1 MDDIIEN
8 RIYDDIGVGDS
19 ASLSRTLHPN
29 DIQTFAV
36 MSGDIN
42 PTFLDPDYAK
52 SFAYGEVIGHGMWPG
67 VLIATVISNRLPG
80 PGTIFID
87 QSLHFSSPVRIGDV
101 ITATVTCQRKFDH
114 NRHLILDCR
123 VLNQDGAEV
132 MHGTAEVKAPKEKVR
147 RKAIVL
153 PEIKLA
159 ETRKSRYEHLLAI
172 TEGLEPIR
180 MAVAHPCDTESLKG
194 ALEARDRGLIVPVLV
209 GPLDKIR
216 AVASQNGLLLDGC
229 ELVDAPHSHGSAEI
243 AVQLVR
249 ECKAEALMKGS
260 LHTDELMAAVVDK
273 TNGLRTARRVS
284 HVFVMDVPSYPR
296 PLMIT
301 DAAIN
306 IEPTL
311 EEKVDI
317 CQNVIDLARMLKI
330 ALPKV
335 AILAAVEMVNPKMRA
350 TLDAAALCKMAD
362 RGQITGGVLD
372 GPLAFDNAI
381 SMLAAKT
388 KGIHSPVAGQADIL
402 LVPDIESGNM
412 LAKQLEYLA
421 DSLSA
426 GIVLG
431 ARVPIV
437 LTSRADSAES
447 RAASTAIAVVMAHA
461 KRSKES
467 RLESRE

>member
-180 MAVAHPCDTESLKG
+180 MAVAHPCDTESLTG

-216 AVASQNGLLLDGC
+216 AVASQNGLQLDGC

-467 RLESRE
+467 RVES